1 MASLTVAGRRSTAN
15 KGCFGSPYLILQGDN
30 VTLKKADLVVLD
42 YVRQAFMP
50 AEPLTAIWRTLW
62 RTKNDI

>member
-1 MASLTVAGRRSTAN
+1 MLLR
-15 KGCFGSPYLILQGDN
+15 FGSN
-30 VTLKKADLVVLD
+30 LKKDDFPVLD
-42 YVRQAFMP
+42 YVRQVFVP